1 MCLFKWDYIL
11 DYNKN
16 DINGIKPS
24 PRYEY
29 TRCKIRLSMRNNQHL
44 SKTWRWILEKGQQ
57 HWGWVEK
64 KRCLQK
70 NISIE
75 RESNLLD
82 YLIDSSFQ
90 GVNRLFVS
98 SFENSAQKIEQAWIF
113 SSRSGDKRLQVYN
126 WWTERFWW
134 AS

>member
-29 TRCKIRLSMRNNQHL
+29 TKCKICLSMRNNQHL
-44 SKTWRWILEKGQQ
+44 SKTWRRILEKGQQ

-64 KRCLQK
+64 KHCLQK
-70 NISIE
+70 NVSIE

-98 SFENSAQKIEQAWIF
+98 SFEDSAHRGRLDIFFQKW
-113 SSRSGDKRLQVYN
+113 G
-126 WWTERFWW
+126 
-134 AS
+134 